1 MLTLE
6 SCDLSLSSPSE
17 CTDADQVCCADRPQW
32 FAIAVKS
39 RSDKAVARVLET
51 KGFETFVPLYKKQ
64 HRYRGRLESSE
75 LPVFPGYVFCRFN
88 PARRLPILTTPGVT
102 SILGTGNRPSAL
114 LETEIASLQTAF
126 KAQIPLLPFPFI
138 QVGNR
143 VRIEAGVLSGVVGIV
158 VRIGQATR
166 LVLSVTL
173 LHRSVLLEVDRSD
186 IYPEPE
192 HNVSVAHLGS
202 WYLASI

>member
-1 MLTLE
+1 
-6 SCDLSLSSPSE
+6 
-17 CTDADQVCCADRPQW
+17 
-32 FAIAVKS
+32 
-39 RSDKAVARVLET
+39 
-51 KGFETFVPLYKKQ
+51 
-64 HRYRGRLESSE
+64 
-75 LPVFPGYVFCRFN
+75 
-88 PARRLPILTTPGVT
+88 
-102 SILGTGNRPSAL
+102 L